1 MKNVQ
6 FEVGKKYGQY
16 LCYENA
22 VNAPKGQGLDWYDK
36 EFAER
41 TFTIKKRTPCRV
53 TVVWKNGWEENLK
66 VFKMLWVKNITC
78 GYEVEEMEEEKWKKG
93 GFWKDNFEVLGEF
106 EYLKYQDYNCRKRK
120 YEYCGDMIRANRTLI
135 DQK

>member
-16 LCYENA
+16 LYNENH
-22 VNAPKGQGLDWYDK
+22 VNAPEGEGLDWWDK

-41 TFTIKKRTPCRV
+41 TFTIEKRTPCRV
-53 TVVWKNGWEENLK
+53 TVVWKNGIEENLK
-66 VFKMLWVKNITC
+66 VFKMLWLYNTKY
-78 GYEVEEMEEEKWKKG
+78 GYVREMEAEEWKKRN
-93 GFWKDNFEVLGEF
+93 FWKDQFEVLGEF

-120 YEYCGDMIRANRTLI
+120 NEYGGDMIRANRTLI